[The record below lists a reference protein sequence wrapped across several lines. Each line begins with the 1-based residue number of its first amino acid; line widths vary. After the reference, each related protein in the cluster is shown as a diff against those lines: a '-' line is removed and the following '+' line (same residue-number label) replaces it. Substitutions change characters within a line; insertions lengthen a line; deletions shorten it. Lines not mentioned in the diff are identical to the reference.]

1 MGMLQVGS
9 LKATLTL
16 TMDALTH
23 YSYFRNS
30 FYELITKITKLNMSY
45 GPGNQ
50 NKCVYTKI

>member
-1 MGMLQVGS
+1 MLQVGS